1 MDKETPFLSIIPG
14 AWTHL
19 WGQTRVRGVWH
30 MCVGL
35 GLGTVGT
42 GHMRLEYMCLWLG
55 THL

>member
-19 WGQTRVRGVWH
+19 WGQTRLRGVWH

-42 GHMRLEYMCLWLG
+42 GHMWLEYTCLWLG